1 MTSTAATLLRTI
13 VAAAGLAV
21 LVVAQNVVAQETLS
35 VGGLSGG
42 IWAESFRTA
51 LIGPFGQQFKVQTKS
66 EEGISAVVLAK
77 LRQQKGNPQF
87 DVVFM
92 DRGVSDL
99 AIREGLVEPI
109 SASVQA
115 NAPDVIP
122 EAFIKNARGDITAV
136 ALVYWGAGLAY
147 NEKQIKNPP
156 KSWLD
161 LTNPEYKGK
170 LAIYSPEN
178 SIAIPM
184 LVTLSELQGGGPSN
198 MDPAFNMM
206 KGLAKEGTVFFA
218 GSPAGANLL
227 ANGEAQVAVLAS
239 TNVWELQSKGL
250 PIKFVVPKEGVIG
263 QDIRMHI
270 VAGTKN
276 KALAEKFIT
285 FAISKQPQE
294 EVAKRLLTA
303 PVNTKT
309 QLPPDVDARLPWGP
323 HGSIKNLRLV
333 DGNVILDNREAW
345 ITRWNKEVSK

>member
-1 MTSTAATLLRTI
+1 MNSITTRLSGTI
-13 VAAAGLAV
+13 VAAVFAAGS
-21 LVVAQNVVAQETLS
+21 LVGNAFAQETLS
-35 VGGLSGG
+35 IGGLSGG
-42 IWAESFRTA
+42 IYAETFRAA
-51 LIGPFGQQFKVQTKS
+51 LITPFGQQNKVTMKS

-99 AIREGLVEPI
+99 AIREGLVEPV

-115 NAPDVIP
+115 SAPDVIP
-122 EAFIKNARGDITAV
+122 EAFVKNAKGEITAV
-136 ALVYWGAGLAY
+136 ALTYWGAGLAY
-147 NEKQIKNPP
+147 NEKTVKTPP
-156 KSWLD
+156 TSWLD
-161 LTNPEYKGK
+161 LKKPEYKGK
-170 LAIYSPEN
+170 LAVYSPEN

-184 LVTLSELQGGGPSN
+184 LVVLSEIQGGSATN
-198 MDPAFNMM
+198 IDPALAMM
-206 KGLAKEGTVFFA
+206 KALAQEGTVFFA
-218 GSPAGANLL
+218 GSPSGANLL
-227 ANGEAQVAVLAS
+227 ANGEAQVATLAS
-239 TNVWELQSKGL
+239 SNAWELAGKGL

-285 FAISKQPQE
+285 FALTKTAQE
-294 EVAKRLLTA
+294 DMVKRLLTS

-309 QLPPDVDARLPWGP
+309 ELPPDVDAKLPWGP
-323 HGSIKNLRLV
+323 KGSIKNLRLV

-345 ITRWNKEVSK
+345 IARWNREVTK

>member
-1 MTSTAATLLRTI
+1 MKSMAARLFRTM
-13 VAAAGLAV
+13 VAAAALAA
-21 LVVAQNVVAQETLS
+21 LIAGQASAQETLS

-51 LIGPFGQQFKVQTKS
+51 LITPFGQQFKVATKS

-99 AIREGLVEPI
+99 AIREGLVEPV
-109 SASVQA
+109 SAAVQA
-115 NAPDVIP
+115 GATDVIQ
-122 EAFIKNARGDITAV
+122 EAFIKNAKGEITAV
-136 ALVYWGAGLAY
+136 SLVYWGVGLAY

-156 KSWLD
+156 ASWLD
-161 LTNPEYKGK
+161 LKNPDYKGK

-184 LVTLSELQGGGPSN
+184 LVVLSELQGGGPSN

-239 TNVWELQSKGL
+239 TNAWELVAKGM

-276 KALAEKFIT
+276 KALAEKFIS
-285 FAISKQPQE
+285 FAISKQVQE
-294 EVAKRLLTA
+294 DLTKKLLTS

-309 QLPPDVDARLPWGP
+309 QLPPDVDAKLPWGS

-345 ITRWNKEVSK
+345 IARWNKEVTK

>member
-1 MTSTAATLLRTI
+1 MKSMAARLFRTI
-13 VAAAGLAV
+13 VAAAALAA
-21 LVVAQNVVAQETLS
+21 LIAGEASAQETLS

-51 LIGPFGQQFKVQTKS
+51 LITPFGQQFKVATKS

-99 AIREGLVEPI
+99 AIREGLVEPV
-109 SASVQA
+109 SPAVQA
-115 NAPDVIP
+115 GAPDVIP
-122 EAFIKNARGDITAV
+122 EAFIKNAKGEITAV
-136 ALVYWGAGLAY
+136 SLVYWGAGLAY

-156 KSWLD
+156 VSWLD
-161 LTNPEYKGK
+161 IKNPAYAGK
-170 LAIYSPEN
+170 LAVYSPEN

-184 LVTLSELQGGGPSN
+184 LVVLSELQGGGPSN

-239 TNVWELQSKGL
+239 TNVWELVSKGV

-276 KALAEKFIT
+276 KALAEKFIS
-285 FAISKQPQE
+285 FAISKVPQE
-294 EVAKRLLTA
+294 EVTKRLLTA

-309 QLPPDVDARLPWGP
+309 QVPDDVDAKLPWGP

-345 ITRWNKEVSK
+345 IARWNKEVTK

>member
-1 MTSTAATLLRTI
+1 MKSMAARLFRTM
-13 VAAAGLAV
+13 VAAAALAA
-21 LVVAQNVVAQETLS
+21 LISGEALAQETLS

-51 LIGPFGQQFKVQTKS
+51 LITPFGQQFKVATKS

-99 AIREGLVEPI
+99 AIREGLVEPV
-109 SASVQA
+109 SAAVQA
-115 NAPDVIP
+115 GAPDVIP
-122 EAFIKNARGDITAV
+122 EAFIKNAKGENTAV
-136 ALVYWGAGLAY
+136 SLVYWGVGLAY

-156 KSWLD
+156 ASWLD
-161 LTNPEYKGK
+161 LKNPDYRGK

-184 LVTLSELQGGGPSN
+184 LVVLSELQGGGSSN

-206 KGLAKEGTVFFA
+206 KGLAKEG
-218 GSPAGANLL
+218 P
-227 ANGEAQVAVLAS
+227 EAQVAVLAS
-239 TNVWELQSKGL
+239 TNAWELVSKGM

-276 KALAEKFIT
+276 KALAEKFIS
-285 FAISKQPQE
+285 FAISKGVQE
-294 EVAKRLLTA
+294 DLTKRLLTS

-309 QLPPDVDARLPWGP
+309 QLPPDVDAKLPWGS

-345 ITRWNKEVSK
+345 IARWNKEVTK

>member
-1 MTSTAATLLRTI
+1 MKSMAARLFRTI
-13 VAAAGLAV
+13 VAAAASAALIAGEAF
-21 LVVAQNVVAQETLS
+21 AQETLS

-51 LIGPFGQQFKVQTKS
+51 LITPFGQQFKVATKS

-99 AIREGLVEPI
+99 AIREGLVEPV
-109 SASVQA
+109 SAAVQA
-115 NAPDVIP
+115 GAPDVIP
-122 EAFIKNARGDITAV
+122 EAFIKNAKGENTAV
-136 ALVYWGAGLAY
+136 SLVYWGVGLAY

-156 KSWLD
+156 ASWLD
-161 LTNPEYKGK
+161 LKSPDYKGK

-184 LVTLSELQGGGPSN
+184 LVVLSELQGGGPSN

-206 KGLAKEGTVFFA
+206 KALAKEGTVFFA

-239 TNVWELQSKGL
+239 TNAWELVSKGM

-276 KALAEKFIT
+276 KALAEKFIS
-285 FAISKQPQE
+285 FAISKVPQE
-294 EVAKRLLTA
+294 DLTKRLLTS

-309 QLPPDVDARLPWGP
+309 QVPPDVDAKLPWGP
-323 HGSIKNLRLV
+323 GGSIKNLRLV

-345 ITRWNKEVSK
+345 IARWNKDVTK

>member
-1 MTSTAATLLRTI
+1 METIAARMQKTI
-13 VAAAGLAV
+13 VAIAGAAV
-21 LVVAQNVVAQETLS
+21 LLVAGVCAAQETLS

-42 IWAESFRTA
+42 IWAESFRNG
-51 LIGPFGQQFKVQTKS
+51 LITPFGQQFKVQTKS

-109 SASVQA
+109 SASVQTSS
-115 NAPDVIP
+115 PDVIP
-122 EAFIKNARGDITAV
+122 EAFIKNSKGEITAV
-136 ALVYWGAGLAY
+136 ALTYWGAGLAY
-147 NEKQIKNPP
+147 NEKQIKDPP
-156 KSWLD
+156 ASWLD
-161 LTNPEYKGK
+161 LKSPAYKGK
-170 LAIYSPEN
+170 LAVYSPEN

-184 LVTLSELQGGGPSN
+184 LVVLSQLQGGSPSN

-206 KGLAKEGTVFFA
+206 KSLSQEGTVFFA

-239 TNVWELQSKGL
+239 TNVWELQAKGL

-263 QDIRMHI
+263 QDIRMH
-270 VAGTKN
+270 VVTGTKN
-276 KALAEKFIT
+276 KALAEKFVAY
-285 FAISKQPQE
+285 AISKTPQE
-294 EVAKRLLTA
+294 EISKRLYTA
-303 PVNTKT
+303 PVNTKV
-309 QLPPDVDARLPWGP
+309 QLAPDVDAKLPWGP

-345 ITRWNKEVSK
+345 IARWNKEVAK